1 MEIEIQL
8 TNRPIAEN
16 FLSSGQPGAVGAWL
30 EFRGVVRGEENGRT
44 IRALEYEAYP
54 EMAGREIRR
63 LLQEISARHPCR
75 AAKVIHRVGVIPVG
89 ETAIYV
95 GVASPH
101 RGEAI
106 ALLAEFMDRL
116 KQDVPIWKRRAIADG
131 ADSVGRVTPCAPVEV
146 RLPSSGGQGTARPT
160 LKSLDEAM
168 AEIRSRSRPLPAVRT
183 PLAEALGRVLRET
196 ICAPEDL
203 PPVDRS
209 TRDGYAIRA
218 DDASKTF
225 SVVDTIHAA
234 DWKPRQLK
242 SGEAVRVATG
252 AALPCGGLRVVM
264 QEHVERDGDK
274 LHVVRRENST
284 NVRLRGEEVRQ
295 GQPLV
300 SAGTKLNAGALAILA
315 TVGNVNPLVSP
326 RLRILHF
333 TTGDEIVTPDQTP
346 KPGQI
351 RDSNSILIRSLLQ
364 NFPCDVEQ
372 GHLPE
377 NFEAAMSEIAA
388 HKPGIESAGML
399 LVSGG
404 ASVGEKDFTRALL
417 EQLGFEIVFSQINLR
432 PGRPLIFGVNGPC
445 VAFGLPGN
453 PLSHFVCFHF
463 AVATALAGLTGGEPL
478 KFLRGQLAE
487 KLDDKPCPRET
498 LWPARLEWRV
508 GQTFLSASSGDFPVA
523 CAATA
528 NTGQECPA
536 NQQTGMSAL
545 HPLKWASSGD
555 IICLTAAN
563 ALVRVPANCAS
574 LDDGAKVDFLP
585 VAVMIGGG

>member
-8 TNRPIAEN
+8 TNRPIAEI
-16 FLSSGQPGAVGAWL
+16 FLSPGQPGAVGAWL

-146 RLPSSGGQGTARPT
+146 RLPTSGGQRTARST

-209 TRDGYAIRA
+209 TRDGYALRA

-242 SGEAVRVATG
+242 PGEAVRVATG

-295 GQPLV
+295 GQPLM

-388 HKPGIESAGML
+388 HKPGIENAGVL

-432 PGRPLIFGVNGPC
+432 PGRPLIFGVNGPR

-463 AVATALAGLTGGEPL
+463 AVATALACLTGGEPP

-523 CAATA
+523 CADNA

-545 HPLKWASSGD
+545 HLLAWASSGD
-555 IICLTAAN
+555 ITCLTAAN